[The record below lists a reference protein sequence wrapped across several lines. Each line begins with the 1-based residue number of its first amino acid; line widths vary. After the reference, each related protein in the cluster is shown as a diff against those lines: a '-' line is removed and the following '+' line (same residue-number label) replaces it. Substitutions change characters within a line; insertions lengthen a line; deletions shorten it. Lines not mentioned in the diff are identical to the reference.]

1 MSPRP
6 KAIYPTGHRKTK
18 RLIPP
23 GVQDAVRALAL
34 GGEMLPGKIAQLY
47 GVDVAVVRKLAESVS
62 GINVEHVAALKR
74 SLPGLMTIAAVHH
87 VSESI
92 ERAHSDPS
100 LAAKSMFAAKMAV
113 EAGKMSLPGS
123 DRPGMQILNWTVN
136 LGASTPPTP
145 RVVPSVSTPLTALD
159 IGTGPEALESALSE
173 SDPLELNS
181 STASAGLHELPPEVI
196 EQPASDGEPQP
207 HDEAN
212 DNDRGPQP

>member
-47 GVDVAVVRKLAESVS
+47 GVDVTVVRKLAESVS

-113 EAGKMSLPGS
+113 EAGKMSLHGS

-136 LGASTPPTP
+136 LGASPPPTP
-145 RVVPSVSTPLTALD
+145 RVVPSVSTPLTPLD
-159 IGTGPEALESALSE
+159 IGTGSEALEGALGE
-173 SDPLELNS
+173 SDPLESNS
-181 STASAGLHELPPEVI
+181 STASAGLLHKLLPE
-196 EQPASDGEPQP
+196 AGE
-207 HDEAN
+207 
-212 DNDRGPQP
+212 G